1 MFLLAKRCPPCNSLE
16 FRRHSRYT
24 IQSGEVRWIYCCQQ
38 CGKYFSETKHTF
50 LEGLR
55 TPLSRIAQVLDALND
70 GMGINAACRVFKV
83 SKNTIYSWVERL
95 GKLKETLLL
104 YALCHLPAACLASD
118 RQAGRFIEQLIEGDE
133 VYTRVSEN
141 KPPEESE
148 GWTVVLMDR
157 ASRFIWELSC
167 GPKTQTLF
175 EQAMQTLG
183 QVIDQTDDLSLLTDG
198 ERRYGICLFEI
209 CQEVIRT
216 GKVGRPPTTLKK
228 G

>member
-1 MFLLAKRCPPCNSLE
+1 MVV
-16 FRRHSRYT
+16 H
-24 IQSGEVRWIYCCQQ
+24 
-38 CGKYFSETKHTF
+38 
-50 LEGLR
+50 
-55 TPLSRIAQVLDALND
+55 
-70 GMGINAACRVFKV
+70 V
-83 SKNTIYSWVERL
+83 SKNTIYSWLERL

-104 YALCHLPAACLASD
+104 YALCH
-118 RQAGRFIEQLIEGDE
+118 RFPEQFVEGDE
-133 VYTRVSEN
+133 VYTRVYEN

-148 GWTVVLMDR
+148 GWTVGLMDR

-175 EQAMQTLG
+175 EKAMQTLG

-198 ERRYGICLFEI
+198 ERRYGNCLFEI

>member
-1 MFLLAKRCPPCNSLE
+1 M
-16 FRRHSRYT
+16 
-24 IQSGEVRWIYCCQQ
+24 
-38 CGKYFSETKHTF
+38 
-50 LEGLR
+50 
-55 TPLSRIAQVLDALND
+55 D
-70 GMGINAACRVFKV
+70 
-83 SKNTIYSWVERL
+83 
-95 GKLKETLLL
+95 
-104 YALCHLPAACLASD
+104 
-118 RQAGRFIEQLIEGDE
+118 
-133 VYTRVSEN
+133 TRVYEN

-148 GWTVVLMDR
+148 GWTVGLMDR

-175 EQAMQTLG
+175 EKAMQTLG

-198 ERRYGICLFEI
+198 ERRYGNCLFEI

>member
-1 MFLLAKRCPPCNSLE
+1 MSLLEKHCPTCNSSE
-16 FRRHSRYT
+16 YKGHCRYT
-24 IQSGEVRWIYCCQQ
+24 IQSGETRWIYRCSE
-38 CGKYFSETKHTF
+38 CGSYFSETKDTF

-55 TPLSRIAQVLDALND
+55 TPLSRIAMILDALND

-83 SKNTIYSWVERL
+83 SKNTIYSWLERV
-95 GKLKETLLL
+95 GDLKETLLL
-104 YALCHLPAACLASD
+104 YALCH
-118 RQAGRFIEQLIEGDE
+118 RFLEQRIEGDE
-133 VYTRVSEN
+133 VYTRVYEN
-141 KPPEESE
+141 KPPDESK

-157 ASRFIWELSC
+157 ASRFLWELRC
-167 GPKTQTLF
+167 GEKTQSLF
-175 EQAMQTLG
+175 EKAIATLG

-198 ERRYGICLFEI
+198 ERRYGNCLFAI

>member
-1 MFLLAKRCPPCNSLE
+1 MSLLDKRCPTCNSLE
-16 FRRHSRYT
+16 FKGHSRYT
-24 IQSGEVRWIYCCQQ
+24 IQSGEVRWIYCCQK
-38 CGKYFSETKHTF
+38 CGEYFSETKHTF

-70 GMGINAACRVFKV
+70 GMGINAACRVFHV
-83 SKNTIYSWVERL
+83 SKNTIYSWLERL

-104 YALCHLPAACLASD
+104 YALCH
-118 RQAGRFIEQLIEGDE
+118 RFLEQLIEGDE
-133 VYTRVSEN
+133 VYTRVYEN

-198 ERRYGICLFEI
+198 ERRYGSCLFEI